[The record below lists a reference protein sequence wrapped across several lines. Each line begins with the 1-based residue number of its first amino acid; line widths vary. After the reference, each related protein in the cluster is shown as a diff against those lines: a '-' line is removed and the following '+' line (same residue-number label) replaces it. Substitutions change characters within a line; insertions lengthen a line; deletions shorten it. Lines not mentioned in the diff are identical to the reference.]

1 VSRVVLLCSMLI
13 SSFRDLG
20 FFRSEIAALQ
30 EREATFYPYIMTK
43 QEERKRYSHS
53 CFLENIVLVS
63 YFRLAVALFK
73 IDCYFSIIRGE
84 PMTLRC
90 EELYFLLPSTFCLFN
105 GSGLHILE
113 ARAPDEPVQRSQET
127 VSSMISDRSFSS
139 ISQPFVLAE
148 DIQLGMCASQASIW
162 QYSEMIQNSSEHDIN
177 SLIRQK
183 SLREG
188 LNSWKR
194 LFDRTSIEDSEPAM
208 QGMTNKIPLRYYY
221 GVEDHSEAGWQ
232 EIVLNRP
239 RSLLFDTAMLY
250 HLFGLHIH
258 ANVRSFETLA
268 SCKKVFRIA
277 TSGDGALGK
286 EHRARQW
293 TNVVCSR
300 QAIWHASNI
309 VSIHR
314 SRYGR
319 LTDPE
324 KAVSESLD
332 PITHVA
338 VAVGSLVVWAYCCF
352 NEKGCARCIGPA
364 GISVEV
370 ELMDILTKSEESEKW
385 IELGGPA
392 AMDGHTLCRCN
403 VEKLVQVFQ
412 NCLPSGVKKW
422 DLAES
427 LSGVLNKT
435 V

>member
-1 VSRVVLLCSMLI
+1 
-13 SSFRDLG
+13 
-20 FFRSEIAALQ
+20 
-30 EREATFYPYIMTK
+30 
-43 QEERKRYSHS
+43 
-53 CFLENIVLVS
+53 
-63 YFRLAVALFK
+63 
-73 IDCYFSIIRGE
+73 
-84 PMTLRC
+84 
-90 EELYFLLPSTFCLFN
+90 
-105 GSGLHILE
+105 
-113 ARAPDEPVQRSQET
+113 
-127 VSSMISDRSFSS
+127 MIGNRSFSS
-139 ISQPFVLAE
+139 ITQPFVLVE
-148 DIQLGMCASQASIW
+148 DIQLGMCASEADIW
-162 QYSEMIQNSSEHDIN
+162 QYSEKIQNSLEHDIS

-194 LFDRTSIEDSEPAM
+194 LFDQTSIEDPEPTM
-208 QGMTNKIPLRYYY
+208 QGMSNKIPMKYYY
-221 GVEDHSEAGWQ
+221 GVEDHSEVGWQ

-239 RSLLFDTAMLY
+239 RSLLFDTAILY

-268 SCKKVFRIA
+268 SCKKEPRIT
-277 TSGDGALGK
+277 TSQDGIFGK
-286 EHRARQW
+286 EHRARHW

-309 VSIHR
+309 VAIHR

-319 LTDPE
+319 LAGQA
-324 KAVSESLD
+324 KGINESLD

-338 VAVGSLVVWAYCCF
+338 VAVGSLVMWAYCCF
-352 NEKGCARCIGPA
+352 NEKGCAQCVGPA
-364 GISVEV
+364 GTSVEV

-385 IELGGPA
+385 IELGGLA

-412 NCLPSGVKKW
+412 NCLPSGVQKW
-422 DLAES
+422 DLADS